1 MLKKEPVRGD
11 GRIRVTFTLPST
23 TNADRVS
30 VVGEFNDWDATA
42 TAMNRRRTDE
52 DWTATLELDGGR
64 RYRFRYLL
72 DGKQWFNDWYADDFE
87 DNPSGSVD
95 SVVDLTEYVA

>member
-1 MLKKEPVRGD
+1 MLKKEPVQGD

-30 VVGEFNDWDATA
+30 IVGEFNDWDATA
-42 TAMNRRRTDE
+42 TVMSRRRADE
-52 DWTATLELDGGR
+52 DWMATLELDGGR

-72 DGKQWFNDWYADDFE
+72 DGRQWFNDWHADDFE
-87 DNPSGSVD
+87 DNPYGSVD
-95 SVVDLTEYVA
+95 SVVDLTE